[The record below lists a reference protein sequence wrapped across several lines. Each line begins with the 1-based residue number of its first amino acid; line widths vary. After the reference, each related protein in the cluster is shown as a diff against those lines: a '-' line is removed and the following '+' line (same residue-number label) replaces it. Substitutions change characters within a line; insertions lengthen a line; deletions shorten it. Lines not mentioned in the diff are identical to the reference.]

1 MNQFS
6 GSPSYTLWWKLPG
19 NMPIS
24 ECRVLAA
31 RVEAL
36 LAEGASCAGELET
49 ALSKTLRPADVREIV
64 RLSSAV

>member
-1 MNQFS
+1 
-6 GSPSYTLWWKLPG
+6 
-19 NMPIS
+19 MPIS